1 MSTGQKIKKITLDEF
16 LEDDDWWQNQ
26 FKDTSQIPLGF
37 LRKPKTEEDREN
49 SNFVYDPYNK
59 IVGHEKEKAASRSV
73 VKDALKTFAY
83 IKKRI
88 KELKKSG
95 LKENDPPGRCII
107 DILRDE
113 VPPMPMIVRIGP
125 YGSSKTLQQ
134 KCEEEFLFMEREE
147 YGLTGYDY
155 LTVRDDESPLG
166 FLLRQMEAPHGQS
179 SVDNY
184 FLNKELKAKT
194 ARFLRGTAVV
204 GAGLAIAGVMADL
217 ILQYWWESSLVGEN
231 PFEWVVGN
239 MASILPY
246 IENVVVIAGIPTA
259 IAMFRKWMNRNKS
272 NDPRLLSTGSE
283 IVPPYVGHET
293 VESLRGEYV
302 HDIEA
307 APQFK
312 LKLGDM
318 LKANEKIL
326 TIENLHSLSP
336 DLQKNLSQIIEEKVV
351 DIADLPREYRKFVYA
366 LISAGINTDKLSS
379 VVESL
384 QNRINYAEILN
395 VVNNVSRGEG
405 EIYHFGASNTTVSV
419 QGSDGVKRNKKNE
432 RHLAVLLNDIAN
444 HMGGRPWKKEA
455 CDEFINY
462 CSRLADNSSE
472 MHISRRVIKLPK
484 KAEESAEMDKSPY
497 VEKRHVISAAKD
509 LKSITQS
516 VMERKIYD
524 HAIEQGLYTVGTPM
538 TGRVNAVLSYH
549 DDSLKGLDPGTPRE
563 IYDYIQTEDYVG
575 YIVPITAMSSAAE
588 SGEESDLEILTN
600 DKTIDKSLLKNSLKS
615 LCAMNNVNLRG
626 RRVYISVPSL
636 KDDDAILGAAYI
648 AIRSAVENKPLRQ
661 DACLATKVT
670 HSGEVTSIPRLNSRL
685 FYADDKT
692 KEVIISGYD
701 MENKIKDA
709 DGATLYPNT
718 KLTTVNDLNDLYRA
732 VTSI

>member
-1 MSTGQKIKKITLDEF
+1 
-16 LEDDDWWQNQ
+16 
-26 FKDTSQIPLGF
+26 
-37 LRKPKTEEDREN
+37 
-49 SNFVYDPYNK
+49 
-59 IVGHEKEKAASRSV
+59 
-73 VKDALKTFAY
+73 
-83 IKKRI
+83 
-88 KELKKSG
+88 
-95 LKENDPPGRCII
+95 
-107 DILRDE
+107 
-113 VPPMPMIVRIGP
+113 
-125 YGSSKTLQQ
+125 
-134 KCEEEFLFMEREE
+134 
-147 YGLTGYDY
+147 
-155 LTVRDDESPLG
+155 
-166 FLLRQMEAPHGQS
+166 
-179 SVDNY
+179 
-184 FLNKELKAKT
+184 
-194 ARFLRGTAVV
+194 
-204 GAGLAIAGVMADL
+204 
-217 ILQYWWESSLVGEN
+217 
-231 PFEWVVGN
+231 
-239 MASILPY
+239 
-246 IENVVVIAGIPTA
+246 
-259 IAMFRKWMNRNKS
+259 
-272 NDPRLLSTGSE
+272 
-283 IVPPYVGHET
+283 
-293 VESLRGEYV
+293 
-302 HDIEA
+302 
-307 APQFK
+307 
-312 LKLGDM
+312 
-318 LKANEKIL
+318 
-326 TIENLHSLSP
+326 
-336 DLQKNLSQIIEEKVV
+336 
-351 DIADLPREYRKFVYA
+351 
-366 LISAGINTDKLSS
+366 
-379 VVESL
+379 
-384 QNRINYAEILN
+384 
-395 VVNNVSRGEG
+395 
-405 EIYHFGASNTTVSV
+405 
-419 QGSDGVKRNKKNE
+419 
-432 RHLAVLLNDIAN
+432 
-444 HMGGRPWKKEA
+444 
-455 CDEFINY
+455 
-462 CSRLADNSSE
+462 

-524 HAIEQGLYTVGTPM
+524 HAIEQGLYTAGTPM

-575 YIVPITAMSSAAE
+575 YIVPITAMNSAAE

-626 RRVYISVPSL
+626 HRVYISVPSL